1 MRKSLLQLHV
11 AVLLWGFT
19 GVLGRG
25 ITLDFPVLVWYRM
38 LLTACIIAG
47 IIFYRKQWTP
57 VVPKDKL
64 TLIGV
69 GVLMGLHWVA
79 FYGAIK
85 FANASVALVCLSTA
99 SIFTSLLDPI
109 INKSRWQPA
118 ELLIGAFTLCGVAVI
133 YFLDAK
139 PAGSQSQHG
148 ISATGLAMGVT
159 AAILS
164 SVFTVL
170 NKGIASKYPARVMVF
185 WEMFSGWIFIT
196 VAIAIALLAGG
207 EHWLLNPGHSTLQLL
222 PHQISLSKLITYF
235 PLSLSMANDW
245 LWLTILALCCTVW
258 AQSLALNA
266 LKKLSSFTVTLSVN
280 LEPVYGILLAFLCYH
295 ENEELG
301 KGFYIGVSIILAA
314 VGLQMLRMLRPATSP
329 GAIEE
334 KGGID

>member
-1 MRKSLLQLHV
+1 MKKALLAMHA

-19 GVLGRG
+19 GVLGRA
-25 ITLDFPVLVWYRM
+25 ISLDFPVLVWYRM
-38 LLTACIIAG
+38 LLTACFIAG
-47 IIFYRKQWTP
+47 IIFYRKQWVP

-69 GVLMGLHWVA
+69 GILMGLHWVA

-109 INKSRWQPA
+109 INKSKWQPA
-118 ELLIGAFTLCGVAVI
+118 ELLLGAFTLSGVFFI

-139 PAGSQSQHG
+139 PSGGETHQG
-148 ISATGLAMGVT
+148 ITVTGLVMGVI
-159 AAILS
+159 AAVLS

-170 NKGIASKYPARVMVF
+170 NKRVAAKYPARVMVF
-185 WEMFSGWIFIT
+185 WEMFSGWIFIS
-196 VAIAIALLAGG
+196 IAIAVVLLAGG
-207 EHWLLNPGHSTLQLL
+207 EHWLLNPKHTA
-222 PHQISLSKLITYF
+222 
-235 PLSLSMANDW
+235 LSLFPTQLDW
-245 LWLTILALCCTVW
+245 LWMVVLALCCTVW

-280 LEPVYGILLAFLCYH
+280 LEPIYGILLAFLFYH

-301 KGFYIGVSIILAA
+301 KGFYIGVGIILLA
-314 VGLQMLRMLRPATSP
+314 VALQMLRMLRPATSP
-329 GAIEE
+329 GAIKE